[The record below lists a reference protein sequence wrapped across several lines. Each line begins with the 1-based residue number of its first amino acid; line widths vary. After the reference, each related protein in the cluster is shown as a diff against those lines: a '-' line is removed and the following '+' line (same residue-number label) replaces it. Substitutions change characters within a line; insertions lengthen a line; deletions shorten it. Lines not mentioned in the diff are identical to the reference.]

1 MNNHYDA
8 ILKKSLQ
15 IDLKNRLIQS
25 PIKSSRLKNNIKKNS
40 FITLTS
46 QASKRSKND
55 NDNNNNT
62 NANAETNVNTIA
74 ASTFNQLPIRKKLLS
89 DFEISEEDKIF
100 DELNWNI
107 NKKVFSLPIVKI
119 SKSNARNTS
128 GSDKKGAK
136 SLSLMNKTKLD
147 KMYKFDPAMTQS
159 LFQVK
164 RKKNV
169 LDLFQYQTNL
179 LDSIENSISKSN
191 SKKLRKKFVKIRKL
205 CLSKYDLIYPHL
217 EEIEKKEREVIKKVN
232 ITNQHC
238 ERMLKTQSLD
248 FSRGSFHLKRIKF
261 IKIFQKK

>member
-8 ILKKSLQ
+8 ILKQSLQ
-15 IDLKNRLIQS
+15 IELKNIVIQS
-25 PIKSSRLKNNIKKNS
+25 AIKSSRLKNNIKKNS

-55 NDNNNNT
+55 NDNDNNT
-62 NANAETNVNTIA
+62 NSKTNINTIA

-89 DFEISEEDKIF
+89 EFEISEDDKIF

-107 NKKVFSLPIVKI
+107 NKKGFSLPIVKI
-119 SKSNARNTS
+119 SKSNARNTN

-136 SLSLMNKTKLD
+136 SLSLMNKTRLD
-147 KMYKFDPAMTQS
+147 KMYKFDPATTQS
-159 LFQVK
+159 LFRVK
-164 RKKNV
+164 RKKNE

-179 LDSIENSISKSN
+179 LDSVENSISKSN

-217 EEIEKKEREVIKKVN
+217 EKIEKKEREVIKKVN

-248 FSRGSFHLKRIKF
+248 FCGGSFHLKKIKF